1 MAFSSGPGLTDVR
14 GPTPLLLATLL
25 AALSILGC
33 GATKEAR
40 TVAPSG
46 FLVNFPDLRQGTG
59 EVPA

>member
-1 MAFSSGPGLTDVR
+1 MSFSSEPGLTDVR
-14 GPTPLLLATLL
+14 GPTPVLLAARL
-25 AALSILGC
+25 AALSLLGC

-46 FLVNFPDLRQGTG
+46 FLVNFPDLRKGTG